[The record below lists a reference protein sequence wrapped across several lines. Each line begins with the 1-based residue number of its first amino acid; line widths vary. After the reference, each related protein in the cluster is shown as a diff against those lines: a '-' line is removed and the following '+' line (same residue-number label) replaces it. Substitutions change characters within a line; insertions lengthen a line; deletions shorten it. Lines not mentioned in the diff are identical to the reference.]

1 MPGTSPFVLTIFNLL
16 LFVFLCTTIQVHI
29 ISGGFFYPALTGSKI
44 PTSKFSESKEIRWG
58 RAARKSPIGEGKVS
72 LYASIPFPLLH

>member
-29 ISGGFFYPALTGSKI
+29 ISGGFLLSRINGSKI

-58 RAARKSPIGEGKVS
+58 GLPVKA
-72 LYASIPFPLLH
+72 HW

>member
-29 ISGGFFYPALTGSKI
+29 ISGGF
-44 PTSKFSESKEIRWG
+44 
-58 RAARKSPIGEGKVS
+58 
-72 LYASIPFPLLH
+72 LLSRINGQ